1 MNSFLSLESKLN
13 KTMDEEIQRG
23 YAVMDSDIV
32 LECSDMLLRM
42 DTPERYVLTKN
53 EYNNSITALIGKER
67 GKIKISRKKLIA
79 ILVAAILLLVLAI
92 SATAYSLKKHEII
105 SFDGFSQIIFEK
117 QNQKNS
123 AGDILIGYI
132 PDGFVQTEN
141 RNQKI
146 YVVCEYENG
155 NDYFIAV
162 KDTIFGKIYVDNEH
176 GDLFTE
182 KKNGIE
188 YIISGNEDKS
198 VSIFWLHNG
207 ICYSVSGNIGKDE
220 LLKIA
225 ESIR

>member
-32 LECSDMLLRM
+32 LECADMLLRM

-53 EYNNSITALIGKER
+53 ECNNSIAVLAEKESGKL
-67 GKIKISRKKLIA
+67 KISRKKLIA
-79 ILVAAILLLVLAI
+79 ILIAAILLLALAI
-92 SATAYSLKKHEII
+92 SATAYSLKKFEII

-123 AGDILIGYI
+123 VGNISIGYI
-132 PDGFVQTEN
+132 PDGFVQTEY
-141 RNQKI
+141 RNQGI
-146 YVVCEYENG
+146 YVICEYDNG

-162 KDTIFGKIYVDNEH
+162 KDTVFGKTYVDNEH

-188 YIISGNEDKS
+188 YIISGTEGKS
-198 VSIFWLHNG
+198 VSIFWLRDG
-207 ICYSVSGNIGKDE
+207 FYYSVSGNIGKDE